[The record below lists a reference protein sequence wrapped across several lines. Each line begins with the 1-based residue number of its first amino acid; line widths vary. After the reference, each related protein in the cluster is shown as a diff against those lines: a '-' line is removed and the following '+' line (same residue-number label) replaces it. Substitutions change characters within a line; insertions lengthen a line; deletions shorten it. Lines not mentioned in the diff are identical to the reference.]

1 MSTSQDTSQGTCD
14 GCRSLSFE
22 ELNRG
27 VIHHRP
33 ASFVRRAFEGGN
45 GCPLCVLIWATI
57 KDCSCRAN
65 LAIASPG
72 SANDKR
78 VIRLQCDKHLPAGLI
93 GDVHVTCGQVR
104 ARKVRYGRHDGDRS
118 QSSLAAY
125 RLSKLNQARS
135 PLGVGIDRLRHKCE
149 GVFSLRAVPGM
160 DLSR

>member
-33 ASFVRRAFEGGN
+33 ASFVRRAFESGN
-45 GCPLCVLIWATI
+45 GCPLCALIWAAI
-57 KDCSCRAN
+57 KDCSRRAN

-78 VIRLQCDKHLPAGLI
+78 AIRLQRYRHLPAELI
-93 GDVHVTCGQVR
+93 GDVHVTCGKFELEKSDTDDEGDTSEIAPRSRDRPPPPQV
-104 ARKVRYGRHDGDRS
+104 
-118 QSSLAAY
+118 
-125 RLSKLNQARS
+125 
-135 PLGVGIDRLRHKCE
+135 
-149 GVFSLRAVPGM
+149 
-160 DLSR
+160 